1 VTRHTDETC
10 LPHRKGR
17 KGMVEMDAAPI
28 VTGIRNENRDA
39 EVKIEIFRLVR
50 DSKKIMLF

>member
-39 EVKIEIFRLVR
+39 EVKIEIFRLVPG
-50 DSKKIMLF
+50 